1 MSNRYSEGPESQL
14 SWWYARQRPRM
25 AGVDEPEGTE
35 RDHQEAGAYP
45 DLPLPFDERGQERE
59 GQQHHQHRQQV
70 TDGERPKRRNEGA
83 RTPFHQAG

>member
-1 MSNRYSEGPESQL
+1 MLIMRAS
-14 SWWYARQRPRM
+14 AR
-25 AGVDEPEGTE
+25 GWHVTSPEGTE

-70 TDGERPKRRNEGA
+70 TDGERPKR
-83 RTPFHQAG
+83 PQ